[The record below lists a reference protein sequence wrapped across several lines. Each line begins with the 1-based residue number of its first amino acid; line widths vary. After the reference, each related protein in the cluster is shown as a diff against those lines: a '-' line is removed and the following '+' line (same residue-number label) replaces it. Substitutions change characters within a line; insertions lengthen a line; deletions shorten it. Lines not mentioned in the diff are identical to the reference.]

1 MDIKEF
7 KTDVNGKTLTIKSSG
22 IANQTNGSLIVQMGD
37 TTVLVTTVMGKVDKI
52 DYDSMPLS
60 VDYEEKY
67 YATGK
72 IYGSRFLRRE
82 ARPSDLATLVSRM
95 IDRTIRPLF
104 NPLLRREVQVNVT
117 CLSMDEEN
125 SPDIVGMIG
134 ASAALVTSNIP

>member
-7 KTDVNGKTLTIKSSG
+7 KTEINNTPLIVKSSS

-37 TTVLVTTVMGKVDKI
+37 TTVLVTTVMGKQDKT

-82 ARPSDLATLVSRM
+82 SRPTDLATLISRM

-117 CLSMDEEN
+117 CLSMDETN

-134 ASAALVTSNIP
+134 ASLTLMISDIP

>member
-1 MDIKEF
+1 MKIKEF
-7 KTDVNGKTLTIKSSG
+7 STEVNGKTLTIKMSD
-22 IANQTNGSLIVQMGD
+22 IANQTNCSLIAQMGE
-37 TTVLVTTVMGKVDKI
+37 TTILVTTVMGKQDKV
-52 DYDSMPLS
+52 DYDSTPLS

-82 ARPSDLATLVSRM
+82 SRPTDLATLTSRM

-104 NPLLRREVQVNVT
+104 DPLLRREIQVSAT
-117 CLSMDEEN
+117 CLSVDEEN

-134 ASAALVTSNIP
+134 ASAALLLSDIP

>member
-7 KTDVNGKTLTIKSSG
+7 KTEINNTPLTVKSSS

-37 TTVLVTTVMGKVDKI
+37 TTVLVTTVMGKQDKT

-82 ARPSDLATLVSRM
+82 SRPTDLATLISRM

-104 NPLLRREVQVNVT
+104 YPLLRREVQVNVT
-117 CLSMDEEN
+117 CLSMDETN

-134 ASAALVTSNIP
+134 ASLTLMISDIP

>member
-7 KTDVNGKTLTIKSSG
+7 KTEINNTPLTVKSSS

-37 TTVLVTTVMGKVDKI
+37 TTVLVTTVMGKQDKT

-82 ARPSDLATLVSRM
+82 SRPTDLATLISRM

-117 CLSMDEEN
+117 CLSMDETN

-134 ASAALVTSNIP
+134 ASLTLMISDIP